1 LPNRKVGE
9 NVARFR
15 QVNVDN
21 PNTHHDALEFPNGQI
36 VLLHR
41 LCEGQHATVLQLPA
55 APRVSGAEAPKHS
68 AVA

>member
-1 LPNRKVGE
+1 VSSTHRWALAQCLGATPEGRKELVGLTDGVRE
-9 NVARFR
+9 SA
-15 QVNVDN
+15 
-21 PNTHHDALEFPNGQI
+21 H
-36 VLLHR
+36 HR